1 MTLSVVALHEHQYWI
16 ALASG
21 GTAVQWRWKGPKRES
36 NR

>member
-1 MTLSVVALHEHQYWI
+1 MILSVVALHEHQHWI

-21 GTAVQWRWKGPKRES
+21 GTAVHWRRKGPKRES